1 MATVREITIPM
12 ILTLLQSEYPNS
24 FANMDERTMALKK
37 SLWEKEFE
45 ADDLRL
51 VYAAVRLYMKRP
63 EKFAPSIGQI
73 RQAMSDL
80 LNADRPELTD
90 QDAWAL
96 VSRACSNG
104 LYGYMEEFA
113 KLPEAVQAAVGA
125 PEQLKAWAAMDEE
138 TVQSVVASNFRKTYR
153 ATQERQKQLASLT
166 PDVRAML
173 SELSG
178 GMRLIGGE

>member
-1 MATVREITIPM
+1 MATIEITIPM

-24 FANMDERTMALKK
+24 FANMDERTMALKLR
-37 SLWEKEFE
+37 LWEKEFE
-45 ADDLRL
+45 ADDIRL
-51 VYAAVRLYMKRP
+51 VYAAVRLYMKRA
-63 EKFAPSIGQI
+63 EKFAPSIGQL
-73 RQAMSDL
+73 RQAMADL
-80 LNADRPELTD
+80 QNADRHEMTD

-96 VSRACSNG
+96 VSRACANG

-138 TVQSVVASNFRKTYR
+138 TVQSVVASNFKKTFR
-153 ATQERQKQLASLT
+153 ASREREKQLQALT

-173 SELSG
+173 SEIAG
-178 GMRLIGGE
+178 GMKMIGGE